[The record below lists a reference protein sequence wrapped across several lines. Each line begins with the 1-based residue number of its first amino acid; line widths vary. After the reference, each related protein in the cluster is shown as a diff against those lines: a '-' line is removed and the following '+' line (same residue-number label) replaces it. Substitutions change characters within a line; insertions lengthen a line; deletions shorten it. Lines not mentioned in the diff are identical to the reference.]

1 MCQWFSRHLSGSSA
15 RPLFPLL
22 LLFLLLIIFP
32 LLLLCASSSTCMFWL
47 IRFQGF
53 QFVLHLYS
61 GISAHQNCTVNFHLL
76 SLVNCGLRILYF
88 LWCLLDRMG
97 VFFIGFISKSGY
109 CKSFKSTGKKRRR
122 KKPTQVLH
130 MSYYGLI
137 MSVMPAPYD
146 RSTVFGPG
154 PRIALQTMCRKQ
166 CLHSH
171 SVSVGKLL
179 WGYPAPGSKSP
190 MRTSVAMYMYLYK
203 YSLILTNLI
212 F

>member
-1 MCQWFSRHLSGSSA
+1 MIFQASEQQFCQTSFPPPLAFPSTYYFPPTSSLCFLFYLHVFIDSFSRFSICFTSIQWHFSQSK
-15 RPLFPLL
+15 R
-22 LLFLLLIIFP
+22 
-32 LLLLCASSSTCMFWL
+32 
-47 IRFQGF
+47 
-53 QFVLHLYS
+53 
-61 GISAHQNCTVNFHLL
+61 TVNFHLL

-97 VFFIGFISKSGY
+97 FFSSVLSVSLAIVSL
-109 CKSFKSTGKKRRR
+109 FKSTGKKRRR
-122 KKPTQVLH
+122 KKTTQVLH

-179 WGYPAPGSKSP
+179 
-190 MRTSVAMYMYLYK
+190 
-203 YSLILTNLI
+203 
-212 F
+212 